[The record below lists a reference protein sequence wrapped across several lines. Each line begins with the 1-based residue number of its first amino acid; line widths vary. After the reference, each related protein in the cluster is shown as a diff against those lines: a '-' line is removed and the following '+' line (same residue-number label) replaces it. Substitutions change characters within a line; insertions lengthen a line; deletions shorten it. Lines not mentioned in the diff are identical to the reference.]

1 MSQTAIPLEFEKY
14 LQNKTSLNKPT
25 DLNEVVFAMIPDL
38 DPSAPID
45 RNSSLP
51 PVGQWV
57 YQQDVDQIGKSGDNA
72 MVYSVVI
79 PGTVAPFQFN
89 AMFLRDKNVP
99 DSCGVIVHK
108 ATETKEVGM
117 ALTKSLMMQ
126 FDGAA
131 AAGNVTIDAE
141 TWQIDYSA
149 RLRGMDEDLRLVN
162 IDTYGHTAFVDGF
175 AVTRH
180 DVDANKYLIAPGVV
194 YVGGLRVAL
203 SDTLVQT
210 VTDKPKTLYI
220 DAYRDGTALSDWENL
235 FDIVASD
242 DELNDY
248 TAQNGRP
255 HYVTK
260 LARINSDGSIED
272 LRTKGGLQAHLN
284 ASDPHTQYTK
294 EQDFQAHLN
303 ASDPHTQYAQK
314 SDFEQFAQR
323 SLLTAKDFVKSTAW
337 EAAFTV
343 AGGVVRTAC
352 DIAVI
357 VGDRVVTASAN
368 ETIDT
373 PTLVIGVDYAIY
385 ATHDG
390 LLVSS
395 NFTVPDGYTE
405 SNSRRI
411 GGFHYGDSEFK
422 THSFYDLHFRPRARD
437 PRGMVL
443 DMGERFWADIYLTN
457 TTPDL
462 LGTSAYDAQI
472 ADGGS
477 APKVPAMLGGDGAQQ
492 YSDYTQFT
500 ANELLACYGKRL
512 PNYQEF
518 QMLARGSVSG
528 YVRGSDPVKTLFDDS
543 ARSIIGC
550 EQVSG
555 NMWQWGSDVWDR
567 GNGTSGYE
575 WYDIT
580 GGYGK
585 MYASHPQGVG
595 ASLFGVNWGESGS
608 AGSRASNWNDEPSNS
623 GSDLS
628 SRGLCDP
635 LILV

>member
-14 LQNKTSLNKPT
+14 LRDKVSLGKAPQI
-25 DLNEVVFAMIPDL
+25 NEMIFAYIPDL
-38 DPSAPID
+38 DPSQPID
-45 RNSSLP
+45 RSQGLP
-51 PVGQWV
+51 PMSQWV
-57 YQQDVDQIGKSGDNA
+57 YQRTIDQVGKMGDNA
-72 MVYSVVI
+72 LAYSVVV
-79 PGTVAPFQFN
+79 PDSEDAFTFN
-89 AMFLRDKNVP
+89 AIFMRDKDVP
-99 DSCGVIVHK
+99 DSCAFVVHK
-108 ATETKEVGM
+108 ADETKEVGST
-117 ALTKSLMMQ
+117 LTRTLVME

-131 AAGNVTIDAE
+131 ELAGIHVDAE

-149 RLRGMDEDLRLVN
+149 RLLGMDEDLRLACFD
-162 IDTYGHTAFVDGF
+162 IYGHTAYINGF
-175 AVTRH
+175 DVSRH
-180 DVDANKYLIAPGVV
+180 TDPNKYIISAGVV
-194 YVGGLRVAL
+194 YVGGLRFELPAQ
-203 SDTLVQT
+203 LVQT
-210 VTDKPKTLYI
+210 VIDKPATLYVEV
-220 DAYRDGTALSDWENL
+220 YRDGTALSVWKNHGQV
-235 FDIVASD
+235 IASQSPMA
-242 DELNDY
+242 DY

-260 LARINSDGSIED
+260 LAHINSDGSIED
-272 LRTKGGLQAHLN
+272 LRQRGGLQAHLD
-284 ASDPHTQYTK
+284 AEDPHEQYTK

-303 ASDPHTQYAQK
+303 ASDPHSQYAK
-314 SDFEQFAQR
+314 KTDLEQFAQR
-323 SLLTAKDFVKSTAW
+323 SLLTAKDFVKSAAW
-337 EAAFTV
+337 DAAFTV

-373 PTLVIGVDYAIY
+373 PTLVIGIDYAIY

-477 APKVPAMLGGDGAQQ
+477 APKVPAILGGDGTQQ

-518 QMLARGSVSG
+518 QMLARGSESG
-528 YVRGSDPVKTLFDDS
+528 YVRGSDPVKTLFDNRS
-543 ARSIIGC
+543 RSIIGC

-585 MYASHPQGVG
+585 MYASHSKGVG
-595 ASLFGVNWGESGS
+595 AVLFGEDWDGPGS
-608 AGSRASNWNDEPSNS
+608 AGSRASLWRNEPSAS
-623 GSDLS
+623 TSDIS